1 MERHYLLDRKS
12 QIPSAL
18 ISSHFLLYGVWS
30 HNAHIIMEDVSHL
43 TMGFLQTCGYMSEQM
58 QSHVKIDVK
67 KFLGAFSIETDGG
80 YIHPP
85 SWIPG
90 SESVAVVPS
99 VPIVKNHLGLKT
111 LHVRCLC
118 ISAH

>member
-1 MERHYLLDRKS
+1 
-12 QIPSAL
+12 
-18 ISSHFLLYGVWS
+18 
-30 HNAHIIMEDVSHL
+30 
-43 TMGFLQTCGYMSEQM
+43 MGFLQTCGYMSEQM
-58 QSHVKIDVK
+58 QSHVN
-67 KFLGAFSIETDGG
+67 IETDGG

-90 SESVAVVPS
+90 SKSVAVVPS